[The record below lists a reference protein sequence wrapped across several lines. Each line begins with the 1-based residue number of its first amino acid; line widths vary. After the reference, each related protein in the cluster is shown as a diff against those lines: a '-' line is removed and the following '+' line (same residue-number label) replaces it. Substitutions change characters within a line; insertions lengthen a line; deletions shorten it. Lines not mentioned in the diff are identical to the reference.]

1 MNPDMT
7 SSVPNLV
14 NKYAEANRISNDS
27 DYVGD
32 DGLLRCG
39 VCHEP
44 KERKWTY
51 TFKGE
56 PVDKVIARSCKCER
70 ERREVEDR
78 KIAKEVFER
87 KVKQLRDSSMMEHRF
102 KDARFESFLN
112 TKYNVKNRVK
122 NRDMCKNYVNAFDE
136 MFKKGRGLLMY
147 GDVGTGKSYAA
158 ACIANELIDKGIP
171 VIMTSFVKLLH
182 RFGSNDP
189 DKKYESDRL
198 FDRLTTCKLAI
209 LDDLGAERSSDYA
222 LEWIYD
228 VINTR
233 YERELPM
240 IVTTNIQ
247 LEEMKTEE
255 YEKTKRIYDRVIGS
269 CFPMQWSGP
278 SWRKAQMHKQYA
290 EIEEILTG
298 GKT

>member
-7 SSVPNLV
+7 SSVLNLV
-14 NKYAEANRISNDS
+14 NKYAEANRISNES

-44 KERKWTY
+44 KEKKWTY

-56 PVDKVIARSCKCER
+56 PVEKVIARPCKCER
-70 ERREVEDR
+70 ERREVEDK
-78 KIAKEVFER
+78 KIAKADAER
-87 KVKQLRDSSMMEHRF
+87 KVKRLREASMMESRF
-102 KDARFESFLN
+102 KDARFENFQK
-112 TKYNVKNRVK
+112 TKYNVKNYDICR
-122 NRDMCKNYVNAFDE
+122 RYVDAFDKMLE
-136 MFKKGRGLLMY
+136 KDVGLLMY

-171 VIMTSFVKLLH
+171 VIMTSFVKLLYL
-182 RFGSNDP
+182 FGSNDP

-198 FDRLTTCKLAI
+198 LERLMRCKLAI

-222 LEWIYD
+222 LERIYD
-228 VINTR
+228 VINSR
-233 YERELPM
+233 DERKLPT

-247 LEEMKTEE
+247 LEEMKAEE
-255 YEKTKRIYDRVIGS
+255 YEKTKRIYDRIMGS
-269 CFPMQWSGP
+269 CYAMQWSGP
-278 SWRKAQMHKQYA
+278 SWRKAQMHKRYA